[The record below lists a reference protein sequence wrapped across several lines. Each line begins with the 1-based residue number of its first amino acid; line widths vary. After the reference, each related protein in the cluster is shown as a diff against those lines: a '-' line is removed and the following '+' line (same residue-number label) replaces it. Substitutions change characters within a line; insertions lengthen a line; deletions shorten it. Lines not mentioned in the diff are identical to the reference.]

1 MRTSTYATMV
11 IDSLLGG
18 RSSISGGP
26 GNQTGRHADNQ
37 GWMQARQTLHKG
49 VSTRH
54 DIITAIGHPQEAT
67 SQDGRKVCVWKNH
80 PAPALTVYFDD
91 DDVVVDYRIA
101 S

>member
-1 MRTSTYATMV
+1 MRTSTYTAMV
-11 IDSLLGG
+11 FGSLLGDDSPIAG
-18 RSSISGGP
+18 TP
-26 GNQTGRHADNQ
+26 GNETDQKADAQGGTHA
-37 GWMQARQTLHKG
+37 GLTLHKG

-54 DIITAIGHPQEAT
+54 DVIAAIGHPQEAT
-67 SQDGRKVCVWKNH
+67 SQDGRKVCVWKNR

>member
-1 MRTSTYATMV
+1 MRTSTYTAMV
-11 IDSLLGG
+11 FGSLLGDG
-18 RSSISGGP
+18 SPIAGTP
-26 GNQTGRHADNQ
+26 GNKTDQEADCQ
-37 GWMQARQTLHKG
+37 EGTQAGLTLHKG

-54 DIITAIGHPQEAT
+54 DIITVMGHPQEAT